1 MKKASAL
8 GALLLA
14 GTFVMP
20 LAASAATVLTAKNGM
35 TVYVFDKDEGGKPT
49 CYDACGQKWPPY
61 IAESGGKMEEGW
73 ATVKR
78 KDGRLQSTYDGK
90 PLYFYSGDK
99 KTRLAMASAAFGI
112 SSANNQLRPNTIV
125 GIVQQSAGSVQL
137 YEDVRGG
144 RETAYQYSWGSSR
157 KQPMLNLMLVCHLG
171 FLSRRR
177 LSRSPNARIRDPLG
191 SCGSAMPIYLN
202 C

>member
-14 GTFVMP
+14 GTFVMS

-61 IAESGGKMEEGW
+61 LAEGGGKMEEGW
-73 ATVKR
+73 ATAKR

-90 PLYFYSGDK
+90 PLYFYAGDK
-99 KTRLAMASAAFGI
+99 KKGDKTGDGMGGVWH
-112 SSANNQLRPNTIV
+112 IV
-125 GIVQQSAGSVQL
+125 S
-137 YEDVRGG
+137 E
-144 RETAYQYSWGSSR
+144 
-157 KQPMLNLMLVCHLG
+157 
-171 FLSRRR
+171 
-177 LSRSPNARIRDPLG
+177 
-191 SCGSAMPIYLN
+191 
-202 C
+202 